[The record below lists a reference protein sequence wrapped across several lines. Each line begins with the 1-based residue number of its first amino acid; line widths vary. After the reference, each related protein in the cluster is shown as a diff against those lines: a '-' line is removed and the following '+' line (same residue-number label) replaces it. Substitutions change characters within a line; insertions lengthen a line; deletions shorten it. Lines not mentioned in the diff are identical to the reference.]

1 MKNKYH
7 RKQERTVRKSVN
19 FRAREISGFKSTF
32 DYLIAVDFG
41 QITYSKPELSHL
53 YNLLWI
59 KQNVWFGETNQW

>member
-41 QITYSKPELSHL
+41 QITYSKLELSHL
-53 YNLLWI
+53 
-59 KQNVWFGETNQW
+59 